1 MSGDQL
7 TQSPD
12 EGITTAAAL
21 HQLKDV
27 LSNTP
32 HDWQKSAFAYVQ
44 QVRPELV
51 TDDHMLKFLE
61 VEEFN
66 VEVNIFLFCVWQ
78 CAVCTFYLLCCVCWD
93 IIHACLHAFS

>member
-12 EGITTAAAL
+12 EKGITTAAAL

-44 QVRPELV
+44 QVQPDLV
-51 TDDHMLKFLE
+51 NDEHMLKFLE
-61 VEEFN
+61 AEDFN
-66 VEVNIFLFCVWQ
+66 VEVSSSILFD
-78 CAVCTFYLLCCVCWD
+78 A
-93 IIHACLHAFS
+93 